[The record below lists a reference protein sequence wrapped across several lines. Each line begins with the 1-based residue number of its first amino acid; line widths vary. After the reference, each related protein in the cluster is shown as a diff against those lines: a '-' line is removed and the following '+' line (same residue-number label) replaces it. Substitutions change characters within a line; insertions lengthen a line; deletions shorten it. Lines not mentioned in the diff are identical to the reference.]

1 MNGLVAAFAGAMKDG
16 DDGEGARVESPIFA
30 HKDFERLE
38 AQGAANVGEKLE
50 QARGEIARLLKK
62 K

>member
-1 MNGLVAAFAGAMKDG
+1 MNGLVAAMAGTLKDA
-16 DDGEGARVESPIFA
+16 DGSGGAGIESPIFA

-38 AQGAANVGEKLE
+38 AQGAAKVGDKLE